1 MNRIREFGAVAAAT
15 VFPVSAK
22 SQEILHAALHQPLD
36 WEHFFA
42 VTQKQRVGGLV
53 YHSISRLPCGSV
65 PEGVLLRLQKTAKKI
80 AFNSLRM
87 TDQASRLVQRLEDV
101 GIPSAVLKGS
111 SLDVLAYGQ
120 FGIRQSKDIDLFIG
134 KEHVEVADALLPQL
148 GFARIVPPA
157 SWSKEDLH
165 TFRQHRS
172 HYEYAETT
180 TGLQVELHWRL
191 ANNQHFGQQYLSPD
205 NWQTVDLGGGRRLQ
219 TLGRIELA
227 EYLCIHGASHA
238 WCRLKWLADLAA
250 IRRQDDEL
258 DAALI
263 AKAEQNGTSRAVGQ
277 ALMLCRDLYG
287 LPLPRSA
294 ESGTTVRLLAYLA
307 LKAMLT
313 GNGAGEL
320 AEHRAVNTLVHAS
333 HFLLSAK
340 PQYLVTELRNEIFT
354 PPAWTNVEI
363 TSGRR
368 LLHGLRTAL
377 LATMKKLSSFS
388 QSKS

>member
-1 MNRIREFGAVAAAT
+1 MKKIREFNAVATAT

-22 SQEILHAALHQPLD
+22 SLEMLHVALHQPLD
-36 WEHFFA
+36 WEHFCA
-42 VTQKQRVGGLV
+42 VMQKQRVGGLV

-65 PEGVLLRLQKTAKKI
+65 PEALLLRLQKTAKKI

-101 GIPSAVLKGS
+101 GIPAAVLKGS

-134 KEHVEVADALLPQL
+134 EEHVEAADAMLSQL
-148 GFARIVPPA
+148 SFARIVPPA
-157 SWSKEDLH
+157 SWSEEELH
-165 TFRQHRS
+165 AFRQRRS
-172 HYEYAETT
+172 HYEYAEAA
-180 TGLQVELHWRL
+180 TGMQVELHWRL
-191 ANNQHFGQQYLSPD
+191 ANNQHFGQQYLPPD
-205 NWQTVDLGGGRRLQ
+205 TWQTVDLDGGRTLP
-219 TLGRIELA
+219 TLGRIELS

-238 WCRLKWLADLAA
+238 WFRLKWLADLAA
-250 IRRQDDEL
+250 IRRQGDEL

-263 AKAEQNGTSRAVGQ
+263 ARAKQNGTSRAVGQ

-287 LPLPRSA
+287 LPLPRAA
-294 ESGTTVRLLAYLA
+294 ESGATVRLLAYLA
-307 LKAMLT
+307 LKAMLA

-320 AEHRAVNTLVHAS
+320 TEHRAVNTLVHAS

-340 PQYLVTELRNEIFT
+340 PQYLATELRNEIFT

-363 TSGRR
+363 TLGRR
-368 LLHGLRTAL
+368 LVHGLRTAM
-377 LATMKKLSSFS
+377 LATMKKLSSLS
-388 QSKS
+388 QKKS